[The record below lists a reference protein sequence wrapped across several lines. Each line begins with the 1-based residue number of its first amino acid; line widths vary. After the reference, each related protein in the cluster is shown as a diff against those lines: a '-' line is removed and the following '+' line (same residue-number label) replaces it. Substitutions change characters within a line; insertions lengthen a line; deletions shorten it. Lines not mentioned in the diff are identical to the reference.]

1 MAGPFQAVYSSP
13 VGDIVV
19 GATADEVCSLEFVK
33 GRKRPAASPAA
44 SSRALSACFHQLD
57 EYFAGER
64 KIFELMLRL
73 RGTEFQ
79 IKVWRALLDVSYGE
93 TASYGDIARAIGRPN
108 AVRAVGHAN
117 GQNPVSI
124 IVPCHRIIG
133 RSGALVGYGG
143 GLERKVWLLGHEKRY
158 SGKVRD

>member
-1 MAGPFQAVYSSP
+1 MAGLFQAIYSSP
-13 VGDIVV
+13 IGEIVV

-44 SSRALSACFHQLD
+44 SSRALSACLRQLD

-73 RGTEFQ
+73 HGTEFQ
-79 IKVWRALLDVSYGE
+79 LKVWRALLDVGYGE
-93 TASYGDIARAIGRPN
+93 TASYGDMARAIGRPK

-133 RSGALVGYGG
+133 SSGALVGYGG
-143 GLERKVWLLGHEKRY
+143 GLERKAWLLGHEKKY
-158 SGKVRD
+158 SRKSRG